1 MRLGF
6 LFPPCGGEDELYVHG
21 EALGDDLRI
30 LLMGTRIFGDDEE
43 HAPHHLRRTGAIDHL
58 VMHARVMARMKPD
71 AVIWACTSGS
81 FIEGLGHAERQVEA
95 ISEVTGCPASST
107 SLAFV
112 SALRH
117 LGIERVALLASYP
130 EDTAKAFCAFLQ
142 ECDIEVCDAAWL
154 SAASGPQAA
163 ELGSE
168 TLVETAERL
177 AVPEG
182 GAILIPDTAMPSM
195 HLIAPLE
202 SRLDCAVLTANQ
214 VSLSEAVRLA
224 DGARHV
230 PGLGRLFAE

>member
-58 VMHARVMARMKPD
+58 VMHAEVMARMKPD

-81 FIEGLGHAERQVEA
+81 FIDGLRHAERQVEA
-95 ISEVTGCPASST
+95 IAEVTGCPASST

-112 SALRH
+112 SALCH
-117 LGIERVALLASYP
+117 LGIGRAALLASYP
-130 EDTAKAFCAFLQ
+130 EDTAKAFRSFLQ
-142 ECDIEVCDAAWL
+142 ECGIEVCDVAWL
-154 SAASGPQAA
+154 SAASGPLAA
-163 ELGSE
+163 ELGTE
-168 TLVETAERL
+168 RLMETAERL

-202 SRLDCAVLTANQ
+202 ARLGCAVLAANQ
-214 VSLSEAVRLA
+214 VSLWEAVRLA
-224 DGARHV
+224 EGIRKA